1 MIHRYQM
8 AEKIME
14 NIVNKIKESGIS
26 AYEPWNSIKHLIEKK
41 ERRELSREESTWM
54 YYFIG
59 SPLTFDH
66 EKQKEKKDILEKSI
80 NLGRF
85 ILNLEKNKAIKLN
98 PEKRSIKTD
107 QCSYFKVFVNFY
119 ELEIHIEFTNK
130 AKEKIKNLTKKNK
143 KIADLKDF
151 VEAMKIELENT
162 KNHIKW
168 LEEKINFQSEIF
180 RRKSNKKAGKI
191 TTRKLIVKGETD
203 WLKNKP

>member
-107 QCSYFKVFVNFY
+107 QYSYFKVFVNFY

-143 KIADLKDF
+143 KTADLKDF